1 MRTYQKII
9 AGGLVVAGLS
19 GLFGCDNK
27 SNDNLEQKVTKA
39 PYSSVESEEV
49 NRDYERF
56 RSEDN
61 IGFSKDQA
69 SRTAANLSLAGAFSG
84 KTSDELDSLYDTYRS
99 MDNIGFSKDAASEV
113 SATLTI
119 ATVLNQGNQN
129 EVIGMYKRFRSE
141 DNIGFS
147 KDQASRTAAQLT
159 LATVMR
165 EEGYKLKK

>member
-1 MRTYQKII
+1 
-9 AGGLVVAGLS
+9 
-19 GLFGCDNK
+19 
-27 SNDNLEQKVTKA
+27 
-39 PYSSVESEEV
+39 
-49 NRDYERF
+49 
-56 RSEDN
+56 
-61 IGFSKDQA
+61 
-69 SRTAANLSLAGAFSG
+69 
-84 KTSDELDSLYDTYRS
+84 

-129 EVIGMYKRFRSE
+129 EVIDMYKRFRSE

-165 EEGYKLKK
+165 EEGYKLQK